1 MTAQELL
8 HTFGEGELEVHESAV
23 AQHHDKEAQASPRR
37 ADGDGAEVA
46 PVDLGAF
53 AGSELQH
60 QKGGLAGRT
69 NLADKL
75 LKNGV
80 AAGVAPLTQL
90 LEELLGGVGVPFQ
103 QRCDLTFKG
112 IEFTGPPGP
121 LAWMIGRL
129 VNPFFDSL
137 EVQLEFGRDLG
148 DLQSLLIV
156 KLAQL
161 AEGLVVDH
169 G

>member
-1 MTAQELL
+1 M
-8 HTFGEGELEVHESAV
+8 
-23 AQHHDKEAQASPRR
+23 
-37 ADGDGAEVA
+37 
-46 PVDLGAF
+46 
-53 AGSELQH
+53 
-60 QKGGLAGRT
+60 
-69 NLADKL
+69 
-75 LKNGV
+75 
-80 AAGVAPLTQL
+80 TQL

-129 VNPFFDSL
+129 VNPFFNGL

-169 G
+169 A

>member
-1 MTAQELL
+1 MTKKLKRQ
-8 HTFGEGELEVHESAV
+8 S
-23 AQHHDKEAQASPRR
+23 RR
-37 ADGDGAEVA
+37 ADGDGAEVV
-46 PVDLGAF
+46 PVDLSAF

-112 IEFTGPPGP
+112 IEFTGPPDP
-121 LAWMIGRL
+121 LAWM
-129 VNPFFDSL
+129 
-137 EVQLEFGRDLG
+137 
-148 DLQSLLIV
+148 
-156 KLAQL
+156 
-161 AEGLVVDH
+161 
-169 G
+169 